1 MSSNVSY
8 LVTECTSSVAKQLI
22 LRLFGYLE
30 PFIETG
36 EVTGEYLISKPN
48 LCKLLMLFSYGQKPK
63 NDVNTLD
70 FVMPYLRSILVYTAK
85 DGFKRTKIRYVVDE
99 PFIYSLF
106 VLMLRHDL
114 YLQRKTNETN
124 EKTLLTEIRS

>member
-8 LVTECTSSVAKQLI
+8 LVTECTSSAAKQLI

-48 LCKLLMLFSYGQKPK
+48 LCKLLMLFSYGQKPRYR
-63 NDVNTLD
+63 NNVSPLD
-70 FVMPYLRSILVYTAK
+70 FVSPYLRSV
-85 DGFKRTKIRYVVDE
+85 GFKMTNIRYVVDE

-114 YLQRKTNETN
+114 YLQRKTNK
-124 EKTLLTEIRS
+124 KTLLTEIRA